1 VTRQTNQL
9 PLFEENAVAN
19 ATVKIT
25 KAGDGL
31 SAALKVRPEALQ
43 LGEDVYYVLAARVGK
58 IAHVDNDGVVTR
70 EHTVVTQAI
79 TAIDPTIAQKAIQS
93 AAEETERLR
102 AEQAGQTSLDD
113 AGAEVVEAEATL
125 AITGTRQ
132 VAVIGAL
139 AAAASLAVAPGAAG
153 DAKVWD
159 GSVWR
164 PSTERVWDGS
174 VWRPAVPKQ
183 WTGTAWA

>member
-1 VTRQTNQL
+1 MTRQTNQL

-113 AGAEVVEAEATL
+113 AGAEVVEAEV
-125 AITGTRQ
+125 
-132 VAVIGAL
+132 VADGVDTADPVASTVEASTDGKPVTDL
-139 AAAASLAVAPGAAG
+139 FRRPGKAA
-153 DAKVWD
+153 K
-159 GSVWR
+159 
-164 PSTERVWDGS
+164 
-174 VWRPAVPKQ
+174 
-183 WTGTAWA
+183 